1 MSARL
6 ALGLSTAALV
16 FSLISLALYAAIAYA
31 HAPVPLPPRALGPL
45 GLAGMTW
52 PLWAYATA
60 VYRRAVA
67 GE

>member
-6 ALGLSTAALV
+6 ALALSTAALV
-16 FSLISLALYAAIAYA
+16 LSLIGLALYAAVAYA
-31 HAPVPLPPRALGPL
+31 HAPLPLPSGALGPL

-60 VYRRAVA
+60 LYRRAVA